1 MKKGYYYTVKYGSK
15 LQQGGCN
22 GTFKIFTIENER
34 IVLKLIHKQNVVT
47 MSHNYSRTLDEVIKR
62 EINPNGFL
70 AGDLEKLQIR
80 NNNEYKKNE

>member
-34 IVLKLIHKQNVVT
+34 IALKLIHKQNIVT

>member
-34 IVLKLIHKQNVVT
+34 IALKLIHKQNVLT
-47 MSHNYSRTLDEVIKR
+47 MSPNYSRTLDEVIKR

-70 AGDLEKLQIR
+70 AGDLEKLQI
-80 NNNEYKKNE
+80 KPIKNIY

>member
-15 LQQGGCN
+15 LQQWGCN

-34 IVLKLIHKQNVVT
+34 IALKLIHKQNIVT
-47 MSHNYSRTLDEVIKR
+47 MSPNYSRTLDEVIKR

-70 AGDLEKLQIR
+70 AGDLEKLQI
-80 NNNEYKKNE
+80 KPIKNIY